1 MTADEEAETVDL
13 LVTLQR
19 SINRHKASRAEAQAA
34 QEPRS
39 TPPEGQDTRETAQS
53 NSAPRDPEPNQAQC
67 EAISRWLY
75 DESDTRT
82 VGELR
87 AHLRSLGDGVHPRS
101 VDPR

>member
-1 MTADEEAETVDL
+1 MTPDEALARFNQPLIGDG
-13 LVTLQR
+13 
-19 SINRHKASRAEAQAA
+19 NRVSFPTGGQIGL
-34 QEPRS
+34 
-39 TPPEGQDTRETAQS
+39 PEGQDSRETAQS
-53 NSAPRDPEPNQAQC
+53 NSAPRDPEPNRAQC

>member
-1 MTADEEAETVDL
+1 MTPDEALARLNQPLTGDG
-13 LVTLQR
+13 
-19 SINRHKASRAEAQAA
+19 NRVSLATGG
-34 QEPRS
+34 PIGL
-39 TPPEGQDTRETAQS
+39 PEGEDTRETAQRD
-53 NSAPRDPEPNQAQC
+53 SAPRDPEPNRAQC

-87 AHLRSLGDGVHPRS
+87 TYLRSLGDGVHPRS

>member
-1 MTADEEAETVDL
+1 MSEIDL
-13 LVTLQR
+13 YAALQR
-19 SINRHKASRAEAQAA
+19 SLDRHQSHRAEAQAA
-34 QEPRS
+34 QEPCS
-39 TPPEGQDTRETAQS
+39 TPPEGEDSGPPVPEGAQGE
-53 NSAPRDPEPNQAQC
+53 SAPRDPEPNRAQC